1 MNTNTWNTKL
11 LSSLALALI
20 LAACKSAPKVDKPA
34 AVEDVSPAATS
45 AAKPAEA
52 APAAVAETPAVAE
65 TAAVKEVVIDGN
77 AGTNN
82 NPLKDPNNILS
93 KRQVY
98 FDFDS
103 DALKAEYRPLIEAHA
118 KYLLANRSAK
128 VIVQGN
134 TDERGSREYNLSL
147 GQRRSAV
154 VKKSLNLL
162 GVQDGQIETVSF
174 GEEKATAGCVDDACD
189 KQNRRADIVY
199 ENE

>member
-1 MNTNTWNTKL
+1 MNSSTWNIKL

-20 LAACKSAPKVDKPA
+20 LAACKSTPMVDKPA
-34 AVEDVSPAATS
+34 AVEDRSPAAAS

-52 APAAVAETPAVAE
+52 APAVVAE
-65 TAAVKEVVIDGN
+65 TAAVKEVVIDSN
-77 AGTNN
+77 AGTNSN

-98 FDFDS
+98 FDYDS
-103 DALKAEYRPLIEAHA
+103 DAVKAEYRPLIEAHA
-118 KYLLANRSAK
+118 KYLVANRNAK

-147 GQRRSAV
+147 GQRRSVA

-174 GEEKATAGCVDDACD
+174 GEEKATAGCADENCT